1 MKKYLL
7 VLLILFSSRLFGQYI
22 FNDTSL
28 YFIKQ
33 IDNLHPVDLSPT
45 ELTELEKHLEK
56 AIEEFNLRSQQ
67 YADSVNPKKKKRMR
81 LATHINVH
89 DYFFKLTPSLNKED
103 QKMVWISGDLKDYF
117 ITGGNRKKPV
127 FDNQWKR
134 KFINGHEVID
144 GGSGFIYLHI
154 NLTLK
159 THNMLTMNGGG

>member
-1 MKKYLL
+1 MKKSLI
-7 VLLILFSSRLFGQYI
+7 VLLILFSSRLFSQYI

-45 ELTELEKHLEK
+45 ELTEIEKHLEK
-56 AIEEFNLRSQQ
+56 SIEEFNLRSQQ
-67 YADSVNPKKKKRMR
+67 YADSVNPKKKKRKW

-89 DYFFKLTPSLNKED
+89 DYFFKLTPSMNKEN
-103 QKMVWISGDLKDYF
+103 QKMVWISGDIKDYF

-134 KFINGHEVID
+134 KFINGHEVTD
-144 GGSGFIYLHI
+144 GGSSFIYLFV
-154 NLTLK
+154 NLTLN
-159 THNMLTMNGGG
+159 TRSQLTMNGRG